1 MRLLPRATLTSVL
14 RGASPI
20 VGSRADDGA
29 PRGWIS
35 PIEARALLGIEYV
48 DLVEA
53 ERTYLA
59 SPERSWWSDTK
70 VVARA
75 ALANALVPE
84 RELVFERRPHLVSAC
99 VDNLT
104 VDEALHAIVDA
115 PRADR
120 ARIVH
125 FAHAHLLNLAYED
138 DALSRALSRADLVLP
153 DGIGVRLAARMRGVE
168 LRHNVNGTDLF
179 PLLCRRAAERGVP
192 VVLVGARE
200 GIAERCAARLRAD
213 IPEIDVPFV
222 SHGFLGEAGSRHIA
236 ARVRDLGR
244 AIVLVGMG
252 SPRQELWAWRHLAD
266 AGGVTVLTVGG
277 LFDMFSGAIA
287 RAPDAWREVG
297 LEWAWRLLMEPRR
310 MARRYVVGNPLFLGR
325 ALATRGALTPA
336 TT

>member
-14 RGASPI
+14 TGASPL
-20 VGSRADDGA
+20 VGSRADDGS

-53 ERTYLA
+53 ERTYLT
-59 SPERSWWSDTK
+59 SPERSWWSDAK
-70 VVARA
+70 IVARA
-75 ALANALVPE
+75 AVANALVPE
-84 RELVFERRPHLVSAC
+84 RELVRERRPHLVSAH
-99 VDNLT
+99 VDNVT
-104 VDEALHAIVDA
+104 VDEALRTIVDA
-115 PRADR
+115 PRRDR

-138 DALSRALSRADLVLP
+138 EALASALSRADLVLP
-153 DGIGVRLAARMRGVE
+153 DGIGVRLAARMQGVE

-200 GIAERCAARLRAD
+200 GIAEQCVARMRSE
-213 IPEIDVPFV
+213 IPELDVPFV
-222 SHGFLGEAGSRHIA
+222 SHGYLGEAGSRRAA
-236 ARVRDLGR
+236 ARVRALR
-244 AIVLVGMG
+244 RVIVLVGMG

-266 AGGVTVLTVGG
+266 ARGATVLTVGG
-277 LFDMFSGAIA
+277 LFDMCSGAIA
-287 RAPDAWREVG
+287 RAPAAWREVG

-325 ALATRGALTPA
+325 ALAQAA
-336 TT
+336 T